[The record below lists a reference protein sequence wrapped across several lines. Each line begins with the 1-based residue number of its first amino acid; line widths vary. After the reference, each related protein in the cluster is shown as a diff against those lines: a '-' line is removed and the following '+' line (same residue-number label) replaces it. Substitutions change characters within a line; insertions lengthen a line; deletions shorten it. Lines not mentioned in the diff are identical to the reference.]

1 LGNNLITL
9 DMIKAYEY
17 FLDADVSVS
26 VKSKIQELDLHFKK
40 IEENLLEI
48 ILASQKG
55 KLGINKQFI
64 DALKY
69 IKIVCKKT

>member
-1 LGNNLITL
+1 
-9 DMIKAYEY
+9 MIKAYEY

>member
-1 LGNNLITL
+1 MGNNLITL